1 MKLWLPTMQNRRAA
15 LRVGLVGIAF
25 ISLVGCTTGPAL
37 READPA
43 FARKEVTYPTP
54 EPPGTVIVDPGNS
67 CSPSAH
73 DASRVE
79 PFSEPAV
86 NRSEKFASL
95 LRFSLIAPEP
105 RHAHRRAQFP

>member
-54 EPPGTVIVDPGNS
+54 EPPGTVIVDPGNHFLYLVQG
-67 CSPSAH
+67 CGKA
-73 DASRVE
+73 
-79 PFSEPAV
+79 
-86 NRSEKFASL
+86 
-95 LRFSLIAPEP
+95 LRYGVGVGAEGFVWSG
-105 RHAHRRAQFP
+105 RATINAKQEWP